1 MHATIFGNPKDLGL
15 LNHPAI
21 ITEWD
26 TQRRSNH
33 MSFSLIESFGLIIM
47 HPEIAPTRLR
57 DDIAVGLE
65 IEMLMT
71 FVHDHEDRLG
81 ET

>member
-1 MHATIFGNPKDLGL
+1 
-15 LNHPAI
+15 
-21 ITEWD
+21 
-26 TQRRSNH
+26 